1 MSTATYITIQEVEA
15 SFSTEDEP
23 TIAWRVAAHDAND
36 QPAGLMNVETD
47 TFADAVKWAKSLRGI
62 CKLPIVELDAQ
73 GAAICVI
80 EPDAGQ
86 P

>member
-1 MSTATYITIQEVEA
+1 MSTATYIAIHEVKA
-15 SFSTEDEP
+15 SSSTEDEP
-23 TIAWRVAAHDAND
+23 SAAWRVAAHGAND
-36 QPAGLMNVETD
+36 QPAGMMNVETD
-47 TFADAVKWAKSLRGI
+47 TFADAVKWAKSMRGI
-62 CKLPIVELDAQ
+62 RKLPIVELYAQ

>member
-1 MSTATYITIQEVEA
+1 VSTATYIAIQEVAA
-15 SFSTEDEP
+15 SSSTGDESSA
-23 TIAWRVAAHDAND
+23 AWRVAAHDADD

-47 TFADAVKWAKSLRGI
+47 TFADAVKWAKSMRGI
-62 CKLPIVELDAQ
+62 RKLPIIEVDAQ
-73 GAAICVI
+73 GKAICVI